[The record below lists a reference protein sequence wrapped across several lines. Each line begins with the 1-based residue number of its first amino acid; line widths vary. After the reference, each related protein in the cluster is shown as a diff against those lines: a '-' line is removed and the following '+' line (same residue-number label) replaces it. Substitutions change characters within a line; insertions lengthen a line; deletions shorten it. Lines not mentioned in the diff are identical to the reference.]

1 MSAVAEPIAYGTI
14 DDGLARRNAMVLA
27 VAQALAGGNNTV
39 IVSTASIVGAVLA
52 PDKGLATLP
61 ITAMV
66 IGMWFGTL
74 PVGAL
79 ARRFGRRFALQTGSV
94 FGILSGLISYS
105 AVMNGQFWLLLIGTF
120 CGGLYAAAHNS
131 YRFAAADTASEAF
144 RPKVVSWVLAGG
156 VFAAVIGPQLV
167 IFTKDLLSPHM
178 FAASYLGQSAC
189 ALIAALVLMFV
200 KIPPLPATRV
210 ENPRPLAAIVR
221 TPRFIVAVACGMASY
236 AMMNM
241 VMTSAPLAM
250 IGCGHSVTDATL
262 GIQWHV
268 LAMYAPSFV
277 TGGLIVA
284 LRGRAHHRHRPGADR
299 AHRGGRHRRHHG
311 GAFLE
316 RAGAARGRLEFG
328 LHRRHHHGD
337 PVPPAAGAQQG
348 AGVQRLP
355 DLRQHGGRLVLLRP
369 TAGISR
375 LAGDQRGDL
384 PDHFRGRR
392 DAGVACAA
400 QAGGGGGLRP
410 LSVMPGQ
417 KARSA
422 VFAPE
427 DPGIHD
433 EPPRKNPYVNLF
445 LRHRLMDCRVKPGND
460 KRGKTAPAMAAGV
473 TGKLWEISN
482 VVATLEKWE
491 AAN

>member
-14 DDGLARRNAMVLA
+14 DDALARRNAMVLA

-94 FGILSGLISYS
+94 FGVLSGLISYS

-189 ALIAALVLMFV
+189 ALLAAIVLIFV
-200 KIPPLPATRV
+200 KIPPLPATRI

-250 IGCGHSVTDATL
+250 VGCGHSVTDATL

-277 TGGLIVA
+277 TGSLISRFGVERITGIGLGLIALTAVVGLAGITVA
-284 LRGRAHHRHRPGADR
+284 HFWTA
-299 AHRGGRHRRHHG
+299 
-311 GAFLE
+311 
-316 RAGAARGRLEFG
+316 
-328 LHRRHHHGD
+328 
-337 PVPPAAGAQQG
+337 
-348 AGVQRLP
+348 
-355 DLRQHGGRLVLLRP
+355 LVLLGVGWNLAFIGATTMVTQCHRP
-369 TAGISR
+369 HERNKVQAFNDFLIFGSMAVASFSSGQLLEYLGWQAINEVIFPTVLVAGAMLVWLALRKRTAT
-375 LAGDQRGDL
+375 
-384 PDHFRGRR
+384 
-392 DAGVACAA
+392 V
-400 QAGGGGGLRP
+400 
-410 LSVMPGQ
+410 
-417 KARSA
+417 
-422 VFAPE
+422 
-427 DPGIHD
+427 
-433 EPPRKNPYVNLF
+433 
-445 LRHRLMDCRVKPGND
+445 
-460 KRGKTAPAMAAGV
+460 
-473 TGKLWEISN
+473 
-482 VVATLEKWE
+482 
-491 AAN
+491 

>member
-1 MSAVAEPIAYGTI
+1 MSAVAEPIPYGTI
-14 DDGLARRNAMVLA
+14 DDALARHNAMVLA

-74 PVGAL
+74 PVGWL
-79 ARRFGRRFALQTGSV
+79 ARRFGRRFALQIGSV
-94 FGILSGLISYS
+94 FGVLSGLISYA
-105 AVMNGQFWLLLIGTF
+105 AVMHGQFWLLLIGTF

-189 ALIAALVLMFV
+189 ALIAAGVLMFV

-210 ENPRPLAAIVR
+210 ENPRPLGAIVR

-277 TGGLIVA
+277 TGSLISRFGVERITGIGLGLIALTAVVDLAGITVA
-284 LRGRAHHRHRPGADR
+284 HFWSA
-299 AHRGGRHRRHHG
+299 
-311 GAFLE
+311 
-316 RAGAARGRLEFG
+316 
-328 LHRRHHHGD
+328 
-337 PVPPAAGAQQG
+337 
-348 AGVQRLP
+348 
-355 DLRQHGGRLVLLRP
+355 LVLLGVGWNLAFIGATTMVTQCHRP
-369 TAGISR
+369 HERNKVQAFNDFLIFGSMAVASFSSGQLLEYLGWQAINEVIFPTIL
-375 LAGDQRGDL
+375 LAGAMLVWLALRK
-384 PDHFRGRR
+384 R
-392 DAGVACAA
+392 AA
-400 QAGGGGGLRP
+400 
-410 LSVMPGQ
+410 
-417 KARSA
+417 A
-422 VFAPE
+422 V
-427 DPGIHD
+427 
-433 EPPRKNPYVNLF
+433 
-445 LRHRLMDCRVKPGND
+445 
-460 KRGKTAPAMAAGV
+460 
-473 TGKLWEISN
+473 
-482 VVATLEKWE
+482 
-491 AAN
+491 

>member
-14 DDGLARRNAMVLA
+14 DDALARRNAMVLA

-74 PVGAL
+74 PVGWL
-79 ARRFGRRFALQTGSV
+79 ARRFGRRFALQIGSV
-94 FGILSGLISYS
+94 FGVLSGLISYS
-105 AVMNGQFWLLLIGTF
+105 AVMHGQFWLLLIGTF

-189 ALIAALVLMFV
+189 ALIAAGVLMFV

-210 ENPRPLAAIVR
+210 ENPRPLGAIVR

-277 TGGLIVA
+277 TGSLISRFGVERITGIGLGLIALTAVVGLAGITVA
-284 LRGRAHHRHRPGADR
+284 HFWSA
-299 AHRGGRHRRHHG
+299 
-311 GAFLE
+311 
-316 RAGAARGRLEFG
+316 
-328 LHRRHHHGD
+328 
-337 PVPPAAGAQQG
+337 
-348 AGVQRLP
+348 
-355 DLRQHGGRLVLLRP
+355 LVLLGVGWNLAFIGATTMVTQCHRP
-369 TAGISR
+369 HERNKVQAFNDFLIFGSMAVASFSSGQLLEYLGWQAINEVIFPTILVAGAMLVW
-375 LAGDQRGDL
+375 LALRK
-384 PDHFRGRR
+384 R
-392 DAGVACAA
+392 AA
-400 QAGGGGGLRP
+400 A
-410 LSVMPGQ
+410 
-417 KARSA
+417 A
-422 VFAPE
+422 V
-427 DPGIHD
+427 
-433 EPPRKNPYVNLF
+433 V
-445 LRHRLMDCRVKPGND
+445 
-460 KRGKTAPAMAAGV
+460 
-473 TGKLWEISN
+473 
-482 VVATLEKWE
+482 
-491 AAN
+491 

>member
-1 MSAVAEPIAYGTI
+1 MSAVAEPIPYGTI
-14 DDGLARRNAMVLA
+14 DDALARRNAMVLA

-74 PVGAL
+74 PVGWL
-79 ARRFGRRFALQTGSV
+79 ARRFGRRFALQIGSV
-94 FGILSGLISYS
+94 FGVLSGLISYS
-105 AVMNGQFWLLLIGTF
+105 AVMHGQFWLLLIGTF

-189 ALIAALVLMFV
+189 ALIAAGVLMFV

-210 ENPRPLAAIVR
+210 ENPRPLGAIVR

-277 TGGLIVA
+277 TGSLISRFGVERITGIGLGLIALTAVVGLAGITVA
-284 LRGRAHHRHRPGADR
+284 HFWSA
-299 AHRGGRHRRHHG
+299 
-311 GAFLE
+311 
-316 RAGAARGRLEFG
+316 
-328 LHRRHHHGD
+328 
-337 PVPPAAGAQQG
+337 
-348 AGVQRLP
+348 
-355 DLRQHGGRLVLLRP
+355 LVLLGVGWNLAFIGATTMVTQCHRP
-369 TAGISR
+369 HERNKVQAFNDFLIFGSMAVASFSSGQLLEYLGWQAINEVIFPTVLVAGALLVWLSLRRRAAIS
-375 LAGDQRGDL
+375 
-384 PDHFRGRR
+384 
-392 DAGVACAA
+392 
-400 QAGGGGGLRP
+400 
-410 LSVMPGQ
+410 
-417 KARSA
+417 
-422 VFAPE
+422 
-427 DPGIHD
+427 I
-433 EPPRKNPYVNLF
+433 
-445 LRHRLMDCRVKPGND
+445 
-460 KRGKTAPAMAAGV
+460 
-473 TGKLWEISN
+473 
-482 VVATLEKWE
+482 
-491 AAN
+491 